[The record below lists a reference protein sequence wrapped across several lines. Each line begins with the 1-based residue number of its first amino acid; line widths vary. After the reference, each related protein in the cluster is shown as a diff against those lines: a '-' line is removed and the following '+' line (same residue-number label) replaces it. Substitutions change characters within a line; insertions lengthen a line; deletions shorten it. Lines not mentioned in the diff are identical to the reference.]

1 MAPRS
6 KAASLCVEPGAG
18 MEGQLTIDSGDTAW
32 MLVSTAFVMLMLLP
46 GLALFS
52 GGLVRAKNLLSVMSQ
67 VLGVTAVTILAWV
80 LWNYSLAFY
89 DGGAVIGGFGKAG
102 FAGIGADS
110 AWAVGTAGKAI
121 PELVFAAFQMTF
133 AAITGALVIGALVE
147 RVRFSAILLF
157 ALLWQTIVYAPLA
170 HMVWA
175 SEGLLFKFGAIDF
188 AGGTVVHINSGVAG
202 LVGVHFAGSRI
213 GHLKEAMP
221 PHSLAL
227 TMVGAGL
234 LWVGWFGFNAGSAL
248 EANGLAAVAMMNTF
262 VAPAA
267 GALGWMAAERLV
279 SGKPSM
285 LGGASGAVAGLVAI
299 TPAAGASGPVGA
311 MLLGTLASFVCYGFV
326 GSFKN
331 RLKIDD
337 SLDVFGIHGLGGIV
351 GSIGTAVVAL
361 PVLGG
366 HSGADYS
373 LGWQLLRQMAAVAVA
388 IGWSAAGST
397 LCFAAVKR
405 LIPLRYTRD
414 AEREGL
420 DIADHGERA
429 YNY

>member
-1 MAPRS
+1 MAD
-6 KAASLCVEPGAG
+6 
-18 MEGQLTIDSGDTAW
+18 QLTIDSGDTAW

-46 GLALFS
+46 GLALFY

-67 VLGVTAVTILAWV
+67 VLGITAVAILTWV
-80 LWNYSLAFY
+80 LWDYSLAFS
-89 DGGAVIGGFGKAG
+89 DGGSIIGGLSKAG
-102 FAGIGADS
+102 FKGLTDAS
-110 AWAVGTAGKAI
+110 LWAVGSEGRAI
-121 PELVFAAFQMTF
+121 PELVFAAFQMSF
-133 AAITGALVIGALVE
+133 AAITAALVIGALVE
-147 RVRFSAILLF
+147 RVRFSAMMLF
-157 ALLWQTIVYAPLA
+157 AALWLTIVYAPLA

-175 SEGLLFKFGAIDF
+175 NDGLLFKFGAIDF

-202 LVGVHFAGSRI
+202 LVGVAFAGSRI

-248 EANGLAAVAMMNTF
+248 EANGLAAVAMVNTL

-267 GALGWMAAERLV
+267 GLLTWMGAERLV

-285 LGGASGAVAGLVAI
+285 LGGASGAVAGLVAV
-299 TPAAGASGPVGA
+299 TPAAGASGPIGA
-311 MLLGTLASFVCYGFV
+311 MLLGLAASLVCYGFV
-326 GSFKN
+326 SSLKN
-331 RLKIDD
+331 RLRLDD
-337 SLDVFGIHGLGGIV
+337 SLDVFGIHGLGGIT
-351 GSIGTAVVAL
+351 GSIGTAIVAL
-361 PVLGG
+361 PALGG
-366 HSGADYS
+366 HAAADYS
-373 LGWQLLRQMAAVAVA
+373 LGWQLVRQVGAVGVA
-388 IGWSAAGST
+388 IAWSAAGSA
-397 LCFAAVKR
+397 LCFGVVK
-405 LIPLRYTRD
+405 LVMPLRHARD